1 MQVFILDSNSFWLL
15 ENLKF
20 LDANLLVNY
29 KKAKFSIESFVPS
42 LNWNLKFGCRFTLH
56 YIFLKIAIVLCKHSS
71 LTVTVLVIR
80 KSEQSWR
87 QYSCQPQKNQVR
99 NKILRSYRDLIV
111 WERKEGNH
119 WSWHDCFW
127 DISMKKKINNNS
139 WCQILWMGRYYI
151 DVVSDLF
158 QSNDYKNV
166 NGQNWERKKN
176 LPSFEVSK
184 EKKGS
189 AMNIQMNINGAE
201 QIFSVTK

>member
-1 MQVFILDSNSFWLL
+1 
-15 ENLKF
+15 
-20 LDANLLVNY
+20 
-29 KKAKFSIESFVPS
+29 
-42 LNWNLKFGCRFTLH
+42 
-56 YIFLKIAIVLCKHSS
+56 
-71 LTVTVLVIR
+71 
-80 KSEQSWR
+80 
-87 QYSCQPQKNQVR
+87 
-99 NKILRSYRDLIV
+99 
-111 WERKEGNH
+111 
-119 WSWHDCFW
+119 
-127 DISMKKKINNNS
+127 
-139 WCQILWMGRYYI
+139 MGRYYI